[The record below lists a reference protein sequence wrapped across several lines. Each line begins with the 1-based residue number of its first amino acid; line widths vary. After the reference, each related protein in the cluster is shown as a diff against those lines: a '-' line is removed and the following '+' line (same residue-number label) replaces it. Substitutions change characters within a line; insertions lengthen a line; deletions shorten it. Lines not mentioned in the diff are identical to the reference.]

1 MVEGLRNSLSSG
13 AVHMKEYFPRNE
25 TINTSARYM
34 EEKNDQL
41 EFLLLTK
48 QLTKKYTEKNTSL
61 K

>member
-1 MVEGLRNSLSSG
+1 MVGGLRNGLSSG
-13 AVHMKEYFPRNE
+13 EVDIKEYFPRNE
-25 TINTSARYM
+25 TINTSARYT

-48 QLTKKYTEKNTSL
+48 QLTKKYPEKNRSL